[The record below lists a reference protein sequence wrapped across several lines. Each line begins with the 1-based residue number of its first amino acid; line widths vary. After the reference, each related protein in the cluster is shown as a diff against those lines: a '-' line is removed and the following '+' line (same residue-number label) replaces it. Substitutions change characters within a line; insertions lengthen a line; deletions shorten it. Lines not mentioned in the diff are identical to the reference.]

1 MMAVAGATFQ
11 SAKVFMGLFL
21 IAGAGML
28 MTFALAW
35 LEGRFEAW
43 RPRPN

>member
-11 SAKVFMGLFL
+11 SAKVFAGLFI
-21 IAGAGML
+21 IAGTGML
-28 MTFALAW
+28 MTFTLQK
-35 LEGRFEAW
+35 LEQRFEAW

>member
-1 MMAVAGATFQ
+1 MMFVAGATFQ
-11 SAKVFMGLFL
+11 SSKVFAGLML

-28 MTFALAW
+28 MTFTLQW
-35 LEGRFEAW
+35 LERRFDAW